1 MKIHKVLIITTLL
14 ILAAM
19 IAIIRTGNWSIQDSK
34 PFTAIDGQS
43 LCLQVAELAKSV
55 NSSVKIR
62 CDYVKNRR

>member
-1 MKIHKVLIITTLL
+1 
-14 ILAAM
+14 M

>member
-1 MKIHKVLIITTLL
+1 MKIHKVLIITLVIFVVL
-14 ILAAM
+14 IAVV
-19 IAIIRTGNWSIQDSK
+19 RTGNWSIQDSK

-55 NSSVKIR
+55 NSSVTIR